1 MGIISGFPGISQRYY
16 FQPPWDY
23 MVVNIGGN
31 FYGYFGGMGGG
42 RWQKINLEWEEREKL
57 IEVTELEMQER
68 LDAVKDG
75 RK

>member
-16 FQPPWDY
+16 LQPPWDY

-42 RWQKINLEWEEREKL
+42 RWQKIDMAWDVRETLVEVSEE
-57 IEVTELEMQER
+57 VMQER
-68 LDAVKDG
+68 LDMVRDG